1 VSPAITDFLDQ
12 CFRKVKLFLALALE
26 IEHLSDSH
34 LHFSFGEVLI
44 SGHHLKLLL
53 MVSSNLLSKQIVPAC
68 LAL

>member
-1 VSPAITDFLDQ
+1 MFSQGETLS
-12 CFRKVKLFLALALE
+12 ALALE